1 MDNCG
6 AKIRSVVRC
15 LLLFMEVCQ
24 LDWRENLIK
33 IEPYVAGE
41 QPNKTDFI
49 KLNANE
55 NPYPPS
61 PKVAAAVRDFNT
73 SKLKKYPSANSLPLV
88 NAIAKRE
95 GLNPENVFAGNG
107 TDDVLSL
114 CFRAFFNSDKPVIF
128 PDITYSFNTV
138 WCDILQIPYETIP
151 VDEHFNINPAD
162 YARENGGVVIANP
175 NAPTSIGRGLDFIR
189 EILENNRDSVV
200 IVDEAYVD
208 FGGTTALP
216 LLKDYENL
224 VITRTFS
231 KSRSLA
237 GMRLGWAMGGKEVIS
252 AIYAA
257 KDSMNSYPVDSIA
270 QAAGVA
276 SIEDEEYFQATLK
289 KVIATRDRLT
299 AELRK
304 MGFMLPDSQTNFVFA
319 SHTKYSAKEIFDYLK
334 TKDIYVRWF
343 NKPKIDNYLR
353 ITVGTDEETDKLTNA
368 LQELIAEER

>member
-1 MDNCG
+1 M
-6 AKIRSVVRC
+6 S
-15 LLLFMEVCQ
+15 
-24 LDWRENLIK
+24 WRDNLIK

-61 PKVAAAVRDFNT
+61 PKAIAAIHEYDAEN
-73 SKLKKYPSANSLPLV
+73 LKKYPSANAVPLV

-95 GLNPENVFAGNG
+95 GLLPENVFAGNG

-114 CFRAFFNSDKPVIF
+114 CFRAFFNSDKPIIF

-138 WCDILQIPYETIP
+138 WCDILNIPYETIP
-151 VDEHFNINPAD
+151 VDEDFNIDPAD
-162 YARENGGVVIANP
+162 YARPNGGVVVANP

-189 EILENNRDSVV
+189 EILDNNRDSVV

-208 FGGTTALP
+208 FGGTTAVP
-216 LLKDYENL
+216 LLKEYDNI

-231 KSRSLA
+231 KSRSMA

-289 KVIATRDRLT
+289 RVIATRDRLT
-299 AELRK
+299 AELRG
-304 MGFMLPDSQTNFVFA
+304 MGFTLPDSRTNFVFA
-319 SHTKYSAKEIFDYLK
+319 SHPRYSAKEIFEFLK
-334 TKDIYVRWF
+334 TRDIYVRWF
-343 NKPKIDNYLR
+343 NKPRIDNYLR
-353 ITVGTDEETDKLTNA
+353 ITVGTDEETDA
-368 LQELIAEER
+368 LIKSLNEFIK

>member
-1 MDNCG
+1 M
-6 AKIRSVVRC
+6 S
-15 LLLFMEVCQ
+15 
-24 LDWRENLIK
+24 WRDNLIK

-61 PKVAAAVRDFNT
+61 PKAIAAIREYDAEN
-73 SKLKKYPSANSLPLV
+73 LKKYPSANAVPLV

-95 GLNPENVFAGNG
+95 GLQPENVFAGNG

-114 CFRAFFNSDKPVIF
+114 CFRAFFNSDKPIIF

-138 WCDILQIPYETIP
+138 WCDILNIPYETIP
-151 VDEHFNINPAD
+151 VDEDFNIDPAD
-162 YARENGGVVIANP
+162 YARPNGGVVIANP

-189 EILENNRDSVV
+189 EILDNNSDSVV

-208 FGGTTALP
+208 FGGTTAVP
-216 LLKDYENL
+216 LLKEYDNL

-231 KSRSLA
+231 KSRSMA
-237 GMRLGWAMGGKEVIS
+237 GMRLGWAMGGREVIS

-276 SIEDEEYFQATLK
+276 AIEDEEYFRATLK
-289 KVIATRDRLT
+289 RVIATRGRLT
-299 AELRK
+299 AELRG
-304 MGFMLPDSQTNFVFA
+304 MGFTLPDSQTNFVFA
-319 SHTKYSAKEIFDYLK
+319 SHPRYSAKEIFEFLK
-334 TKDIYVRWF
+334 TRDIYVRWF
-343 NKPKIDNYLR
+343 NKPRIDNYLR
-353 ITVGTDEETDKLTNA
+353 ITVGTDEETDA
-368 LQELIAEER
+368 LIKSLNEFIK

>member
-1 MDNCG
+1 M
-6 AKIRSVVRC
+6 S
-15 LLLFMEVCQ
+15 
-24 LDWRENLIK
+24 WRDNLIK

-61 PKVAAAVRDFNT
+61 PRAIAAIRGYNAEN
-73 SKLKKYPSANSLPLV
+73 LKKYPSANAVPLV

-95 GLNPENVFAGNG
+95 GLQPENVFAGNG

-114 CFRAFFNSDKPVIF
+114 CFRAFFNSDKPIIF

-138 WCDILQIPYETIP
+138 WCDILNIPYKTIP
-151 VDEHFNINPAD
+151 VDGKFNIDPAD
-162 YARENGGVVIANP
+162 YARPNGGVVIANP

-189 EILENNRDSVV
+189 AILDCNRDSVV

-208 FGGTTALP
+208 FGGVTAVP
-216 LLKDYENL
+216 LLKEYDNL

-231 KSRSLA
+231 KSRSMA

-252 AIYAA
+252 AIYAT

-289 KVIATRDRLT
+289 RVIATRDRLT
-299 AELRK
+299 AELRS
-304 MGFMLPDSQTNFVFA
+304 MGFLLPDSQTNFVFA
-319 SHTKYSAKEIFDYLK
+319 SHPRYSAKEIFEFLK
-334 TKDIYVRWF
+334 TRDIYVRWF
-343 NKPKIDNYLR
+343 NKPRIDNYLR
-353 ITVGTDEETDKLTNA
+353 ITVGTDEETDMLISA
-368 LQELIAEER
+368 LKEVMNLWN

>member
-1 MDNCG
+1 M
-6 AKIRSVVRC
+6 S
-15 LLLFMEVCQ
+15 
-24 LDWRENLIK
+24 WRDNLIK

-61 PKVAAAVRDFNT
+61 PRVLEAVRGFNAEN
-73 SKLKKYPSANSLPLV
+73 LKKYPSANAVPLV

-95 GLNPENVFAGNG
+95 GLKPENVFAGNG

-114 CFRAFFNSDKPVIF
+114 AFRALFNSDKPIIF

-138 WCDILQIPYETIP
+138 WCDILRIPYETIP
-151 VDEHFNINPAD
+151 VDESFNINTAD

-175 NAPTSIGRGLDFIR
+175 NAPTSIGRDLDFIR
-189 EILENNRDSVV
+189 KILDKNRESVV

-208 FGGTTALP
+208 FGGVTAVP
-216 LLKDYENL
+216 LLKEYENL
-224 VITRTFS
+224 LIIRTFS

-237 GMRLGWAMGGKEVIS
+237 GMRLGWAMGSAELIS
-252 AIYAA
+252 AIYAT

-276 SIEDEEYFQATLK
+276 AVEDEEYFQATLK
-289 KVIATRDRLT
+289 RVITTRERLT
-299 AELRK
+299 SELRE
-304 MGFMLPDSQTNFVFA
+304 MGFTLPNSQTNFVFA
-319 SHTKYSAKEIFDYLK
+319 SHPKHSAKEIFEFLK
-334 TKDIYVRWF
+334 TRDIYVRWF
-343 NKPKIDNYLR
+343 NKPRINNYLR
-353 ITVGTDEETDKLTNA
+353 ITIGTDEETDKLIGA
-368 LQELIAEER
+368 LRDFVYEKKWQKREHDLNSGWVTED